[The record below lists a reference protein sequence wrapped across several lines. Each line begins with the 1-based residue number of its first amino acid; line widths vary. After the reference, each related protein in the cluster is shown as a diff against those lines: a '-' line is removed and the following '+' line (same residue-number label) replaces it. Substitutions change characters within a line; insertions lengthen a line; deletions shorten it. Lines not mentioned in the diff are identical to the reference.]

1 MKLNELLAHLTTAW
15 ELKISLPPTVRDVNV
30 ADVQLVTTIEAK
42 AAHNVLNVLQT
53 DTGPLNLSF
62 NSLNLGEI
70 GHRCDSGQAIDDNAI
85 LQLFREI
92 GDSLHIKT
100 AVQSRV
106 SELAINAI
114 NDDFDTCI
122 YQISET
128 LDNPLVLF
136 DLSGKNVSTIAA
148 DESMTTI
155 LESAFKGTQRESW
168 LFEQRDLAG
177 DDGLWTHLRRLT
189 TATQSLP
196 VMVAP
201 VSDHERP
208 LGYLAMVT
216 VQTPLTAMQVIM
228 LPMLADVLGQVMVK
242 NHIKLAAAS
251 PQDELLKMLLT
262 EQQRSL
268 FPAQFAKQHVTLPN
282 AMVLIR
288 CEPESGQSATAL
300 KERLKYLMTPL
311 FKQCLFTI
319 FHHQCLAL
327 ISIGLQAYNCDSFKN
342 KLKKA
347 AAQAGCR
354 FIVLNYYTRP
364 EDTIAANMVCTRTS
378 KLRDHEETVVFF
390 EDEFFDLVLARVHH
404 IEILPFFINPA
415 LRALMV
421 YDKQNHTE
429 LVKTLDVYLESTCNL
444 TQTAKSLFVHPNT
457 LRNRLTHI
465 TELTGIDVKN
475 AETCFKLASSFKV
488 RAFLEKNK
496 YVIDKSIP
504 TTDPESDEFR
514 LSDLDL

>member
-1 MKLNELLAHLTTAW
+1 MKLKELLKHIAMNW
-15 ELKISLPPTVRDVNV
+15 ELSVDVS
-30 ADVQLVTTIEAK
+30 Q
-42 AAHNVLNVLQT
+42 
-53 DTGPLNLSF
+53 
-62 NSLNLGEI
+62 EI
-70 GHRCDSGQAIDDNAI
+70 GDNSIENVKLFNAFVKADEDGTLGVVKNDDGTLTIRLDEFVLGQINHRRSSNQAVDDKDI
-85 LQLFREI
+85 LQLFNDI
-92 GDSLHIKT
+92 AGLLKLKT
-100 AVQSRV
+100 VVQHNV
-106 SELAINAI
+106 SKQAINAI

-122 YQISET
+122 RQISEM
-128 LDNPLVLF
+128 LENPLILF
-136 DLSGKNVSTIAA
+136 DLSGKIISTIAT
-148 DESMTTI
+148 DESMTTT
-155 LESAFKGTQRESW
+155 LESAFKPTHGESW
-168 LFEQRDLAG
+168 LFQQRDLAG
-177 DDGLWTHLRRLT
+177 SDGLKIHLRRLA
-189 TATQSLP
+189 TATQTMP
-196 VMVAP
+196 VLVT
-201 VSDHERP
+201 SITNHEQP
-208 LGYLAMVT
+208 LGYLAMAT
-216 VQTPLTAMQVIM
+216 VQTPLNAKVVTM
-228 LPMLADVLGQVMVK
+228 LPMLAEVLGQVMIK
-242 NHIKLAAAS
+242 QHITLSAS
-251 PQDELLKMLLT
+251 TPQDELLTMLLT

-327 ISIGLQAYNCDSFKN
+327 ISIGLQAYNCDSFKD
-342 KLKKA
+342 KLKKV

-354 FIVLNYYTRP
+354 FIVSNYYTRP

-378 KLRDHEETVVFF
+378 KLRDHEKTVVFC